1 MLEYWQLILSY
12 LVIVLGFF
20 VGVIIRKKTGNEV
33 IVGKKAIILG
43 LRAILIILSIMVL
56 INVNNFL
63 IFFLCVLLGVVIAYF
78 LRYAVLFLGLL
89 AIGFSSNTLFLLVI
103 SIIFITLLVYGTLF
117 RYNKKRLYLNLVIS
131 ILPLILFLILN
142 IKSNETYSSILNGIS
157 LGGLL
162 SIIIKI
168 ERYI

>member
-56 INVNNFL
+56 INMNNFL

-78 LRYAVLFLGLL
+78 LR
-89 AIGFSSNTLFLLVI
+89 SPN
-103 SIIFITLLVYGTLF
+103 
-117 RYNKKRLYLNLVIS
+117 
-131 ILPLILFLILN
+131 
-142 IKSNETYSSILNGIS
+142 
-157 LGGLL
+157 
-162 SIIIKI
+162 
-168 ERYI
+168 